1 MASDDFGAPIF
12 VRRHKRHVE
21 EIVSV
26 RDAIDFL
33 IDWTDTRHDML
44 AETVLRACFDVQAGT
59 KPVAVVRD
67 AFVKFAKRAGVWD
80 EPETVMPWLTS
91 NKQSSGRVPI

>member
-1 MASDDFGAPIF
+1 MGSIDFGAPIF
-12 VRRHKRHVE
+12 VRYGKREVQ

-26 RDAIDFL
+26 ADAIDFL

-67 AFVKFAKRAGVWD
+67 AFVKFAKRAGVWE

-91 NKQSSGRVPI
+91 NRESSGRLPI